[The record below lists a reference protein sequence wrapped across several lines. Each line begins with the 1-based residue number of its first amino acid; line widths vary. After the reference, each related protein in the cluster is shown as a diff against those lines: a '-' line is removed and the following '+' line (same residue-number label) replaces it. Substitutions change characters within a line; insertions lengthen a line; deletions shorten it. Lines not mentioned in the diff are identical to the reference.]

1 MSSVSPATAVVP
13 GDRRSGRNSTASYR
27 SSGRSSILKR
37 RLSAVKVVRTWR
49 VSVLPGLVMF
59 LCTLAL
65 IFLSIFLLVLL
76 ISQGMFNRQVVT
88 VNAQLAE
95 TFFWAPYDQSC
106 MLTSAGLHSCGTAT
120 TSIIPTTPFAAMGTE
135 LAKLW
140 NAELME
146 AGGMLFITSC
156 VIGGT
161 SNVGWTNLQLIA
173 GYDKFPECLPTAPQ
187 DVAGMAMLETTIRD
201 HHADGL
207 YFLTLYSDLDPTMT
221 RFTYVNS
228 DGTTQNLI
236 ANVKRMLITVD
247 GKIEADSLGRDYI
260 ITSRPLGERYLVTGY
275 CDTVVEELSELKES
289 LGLTG
294 WSQGKHSKLPIVPGW
309 SCGHNV
315 EHANEVIVTQAL
327 ASILSL
333 WFIAGDVLITI
344 EGLQGLLSGKPVLK
358 YTVLSGL
365 ERRKWLLACIVVNS
379 MPGLLY
385 MDVSR
390 IYYYSVNGFK
400 IFSLSSVMV
409 ANFFTFGFIMMLS
422 IVDTALGAVRSFH
435 SCVGYSAPVFLASSI
450 FWLSEAW
457 CHDKLFMDAFNKF
470 YSAPAFLAF
479 TVNGAEWPS
488 GSYVA
493 EGTPPIVTFLLETIA
508 TAVGG
513 SFALSIATS
522 SIYRRLVHDE
532 YGVAGNGIDR
542 SWTLLGGLSRPR
554 GAATIRCCR
563 RSTCRI

>member
-106 MLTSAGLHSCGTAT
+106 MLTSAGLHSYEAHAT
-120 TSIIPTTPFAAMGTE
+120 RSVEGLQERHLCTS
-135 LAKLW
+135 
-140 NAELME
+140 
-146 AGGMLFITSC
+146 
-156 VIGGT
+156 
-161 SNVGWTNLQLIA
+161 
-173 GYDKFPECLPTAPQ
+173 
-187 DVAGMAMLETTIRD
+187 
-201 HHADGL
+201 
-207 YFLTLYSDLDPTMT
+207 
-221 RFTYVNS
+221 
-228 DGTTQNLI
+228 
-236 ANVKRMLITVD
+236 
-247 GKIEADSLGRDYI
+247 
-260 ITSRPLGERYLVTGY
+260 YLVTGY

-315 EHANEVIVTQAL
+315 EHANEVIVTQVL

-365 ERRKWLLACIVVNS
+365 ERRKVLQFCPPLPTSDGPPCRQWLLACIVVNS

-435 SCVGYSAPVFLASSI
+435 SCVGYSAPVFLA
-450 FWLSEAW
+450 WLVSTTW
-457 CHDKLFMDAFNKF
+457 CRNNSLLPTLHLPNLITALPLEPSNGIKIGNRTYCKPRKRSPTQECD
-470 YSAPAFLAF
+470 SHEPA
-479 TVNGAEWPS
+479 TQV
-488 GSYVA
+488 
-493 EGTPPIVTFLLETIA
+493 I
-508 TAVGG
+508 
-513 SFALSIATS
+513 
-522 SIYRRLVHDE
+522 SIYALVPSMVVPSWVPSL
-532 YGVAGNGIDR
+532 GTIDQNQFTR
-542 SWTLLGGLSRPR
+542 TLGKHLAKATPVMHTR
-554 GAATIRCCR
+554 GSCVV
-563 RSTCRI
+563 